1 MPRRGRRNRTSQEA
15 PSADEAAWL
24 RSTDERLGTNAGDE
38 EGAGPESLS
47 PRPEASLRQNW
58 LQGPP
63 EGNLSEAAL
72 AQFRGQGGRTRDESN
87 AVLRTGF
94 MPQRHA
100 MIVEGRPVVVHRN
113 GNQKLRSKSVS

>member
-1 MPRRGRRNRTSQEA
+1 MPRRGRRNRTPQEA

-47 PRPEASLRQNW
+47 PRPKASLRQNW

-72 AQFRGQGGRTRDESN
+72 AQFRGQGDRTRDESN